1 MDRQQNNI
9 IDLLCERLPKVVAIY
24 SFGSSGTQYER
35 KDSDVD
41 LAVLPQAPVDS
52 AYLWEVAQEIAKE
65 LGKDV
70 DLVDLL
76 QASTVM
82 RSQVLAAAKRLYCR
96 DRLACERFEDYVY
109 TSYARLNEERR
120 GILEDIK
127 QRGTVYG
134 G

>member
-1 MDRQQNNI
+1 MDKQQSDI
-9 IDLLCERLPKVVAIY
+9 INLLCKHLPKVVAIY
-24 SFGSSGTQYER
+24 SFGSSGTPYER

-41 LAVLPQAPVDS
+41 LAVLPQGSVDS

-82 RSQVLAAAKRLYCR
+82 RSQVLAASKRLYCS
-96 DRLACERFEDYVY
+96 DRLACERFENYVY
-109 TSYARLNEERR
+109 ASYARLNEERR
-120 GILEDIK
+120 GILKDIK

-134 G
+134 